1 MSYESPIEIVCREM
15 KNQLENDVYSVVQSY
30 GIKVDK
36 GELINALEYD
46 RNQYKQGYA
55 DAKAELERKKGEWID
70 GMLYYDFDESEW
82 EKVKCS
88 VCENFVTKQIF
99 YHDNKYHYCP
109 YCGADMRGDQ

>member
-1 MSYESPIEIVCREM
+1 MSDLISRQAVIDALELG
-15 KNQLENDVYSVVQSY
+15 LENDYVDATEFLTF
-30 GIKVDK
+30 IKQ
-36 GELINALEYD
+36 LPS
-46 RNQYKQGYA
+46 
-55 DAKAELERKKGEWID
+55 AEPERKKGKWID

-109 YCGADMRGDQ
+109 YCGADMRGE

>member
-1 MSYESPIEIVCREM
+1 MCSDLISRQAV
-15 KNQLENDVYSVVQSY
+15 LDAVNDC
-30 GIKVDK
+30 GICIQKILD
-36 GELINALEYD
+36 IPS
-46 RNQYKQGYA
+46 
-55 DAKAELERKKGEWID
+55 AEPERKTGKWVD

-109 YCGADMRGDQ
+109 YCGADMRGDR

>member
-1 MSYESPIEIVCREM
+1 MS
-15 KNQLENDVYSVVQSY
+15 D
-30 GIKVDK
+30 
-36 GELINALEYD
+36 LISRNALCNDLQEYKVYPTPISSD
-46 RNQYKQGYA
+46 ESEVKGYNDGIDLA
-55 DAKAELERKKGEWID
+55 ISVIAKFPSVETERKTGRWID
-70 GMLYYDFDESEW
+70 GMLYYDFDECEW

>member
-1 MSYESPIEIVCREM
+1 MSDLISRQGAIDAMIM
-15 KNQLENDVYSVVQSY
+15 L
-30 GIKVDK
+30 GIKRA
-36 GELINALEYD
+36 IPILETLPS
-46 RNQYKQGYA
+46 
-55 DAKAELERKKGEWID
+55 AETERKMGKWID
-70 GMLYYDFDESEW
+70 GVLYYDFDESEW

>member
-1 MSYESPIEIVCREM
+1 MNDLIYRDQAIEAISKLPV
-15 KNQLENDVYSVVQSY
+15 
-30 GIKVDK
+30 KVDNF
-36 GELINALEYD
+36 GYTWMIAGDVL
-46 RNQYKQGYA
+46 KQIDGIPS
-55 DAKAELERKKGEWID
+55 AKPERKKGKWID

-109 YCGADMRGDQ
+109 YCGADMRGK

>member
-1 MSYESPIEIVCREM
+1 MDDLIRREDAIKKIMGLNMQVYEGNACVGTRTYLTKEEIIYAI
-15 KNQLENDVYSVVQSY
+15 D
-30 GIKVDK
+30 
-36 GELINALEYD
+36 ELPS
-46 RNQYKQGYA
+46 
-55 DAKAELERKKGEWID
+55 AEPEQKKGKWID

-109 YCGADMRGDQ
+109 YCGADMRGEYE